1 MMFGVIFSIIFGI
14 ILFYLNRNWQP
25 RVPIFISKNKIL
37 RIGHRGVPVN
47 EHENT
52 LKSFKLA
59 IKSNLDGIELDV
71 QLTSDKELIVY
82 HDWTC
87 INNLGFEVD
96 IEKTDH
102 FTLQNI
108 KLTNKPETNMPLLSD
123 VLSILPN
130 KYIKIIEIK
139 SKHIKNTGIEKKII
153 TILEKYQVINSCIIS
168 SFNPFIIRR
177 INRLNSNIQTA
188 FLWTMDEPVFLINTP
203 LWVWWCRPDGFH
215 ADINYL
221 NQNLVNWVRK
231 NQMSIFGFTVRS
243 EEQYKRAIDLDLD
256 GIFIDDPKLNYNIKP
271 LKK

>member
-1 MMFGVIFSIIFGI
+1 MLWVIFSIIFVI
-14 ILFYLNRNWQP
+14 ILFYLNNSWQP
-25 RVPIFISKNKIL
+25 KIPFFISQNKIL
-37 RIGHRGVPVN
+37 RIGHRGVPIN

-59 IKSNLDGIELDV
+59 VASNLDGVELDV

-87 INNLGFEVD
+87 INNLGFEVV
-96 IEKTDH
+96 IENMDYS
-102 FTLQNI
+102 TLQNI
-108 KLTNKPETNMPLLSD
+108 KLTNEPNGNMPLLSE

-139 SKHIKNTGIEKKII
+139 SKYIKNTGIEKKIL
-153 TILEKYQVINSCIIS
+153 TMLEKYKIINSCIIS
-168 SFNPFIIRR
+168 SFNPFVIRR

-188 FLWTMDEPVFLINTP
+188 LLWTMDDPIFLINTP

-221 NQNLVNWVRK
+221 NQNLVNWIRK
-231 NQMSIFGFTVRS
+231 NQMSIFGFTVKS
-243 EEQYKRAIDLDLD
+243 EEQYQKALDLDLD
-256 GIFIDDPKLNYNIKP
+256 GIFIDDPKLNYNI
-271 LKK
+271 